1 MKLTSIAFIFC
12 ALVANVAM
20 ADIGPVAGR
29 YTVVFNTIT
38 ASCTGKE
45 YTDSATLN
53 FGERDSAGR
62 CLDNTALNC
71 TKRFTLSLG
80 KAFGAEP
87 LLATDGPH
95 ICTSS
100 GKNCVEVQ
108 FSFGRTPKGDEDLVN
123 LGTYGHRGGHAVKG
137 ESAMLKASMALEQS
151 RRYVI
156 SLDAC
161 HYTFVDFKL
170 TPR

>member
-1 MKLTSIAFIFC
+1 MKLASTVLFFC
-12 ALVANVAM
+12 ALATATAKADVA
-20 ADIGPVAGR
+20 PVAGR
-29 YTVVFNTIT
+29 YTVVFNTTT
-38 ASCTGKE
+38 ASCTGKQ
-45 YTDSATLN
+45 YTDSATVN
-53 FGERDSAGR
+53 FGDRDQAGR

-87 LLATDGPH
+87 LLASEGPH

-100 GKNCVEVQ
+100 GNNCVEVQ
-108 FSFGRTPKGDEDLVN
+108 FTFARAPHGEEDLVS
-123 LGTYGHRGGHAVKG
+123 LGAFGYRYGHAIKG
-137 ESAMLKASMALEQS
+137 ESAFVKASLALDQA